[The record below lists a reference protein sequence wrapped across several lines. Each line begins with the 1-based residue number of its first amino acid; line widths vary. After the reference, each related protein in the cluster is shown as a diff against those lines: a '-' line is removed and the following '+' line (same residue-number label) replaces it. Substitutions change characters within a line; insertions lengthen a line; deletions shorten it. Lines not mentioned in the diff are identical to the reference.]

1 MSNLSRLSPKILIQ
15 IAILLLESDDS
26 DYDSPYDDF
35 EENLS
40 NLRDAAKWATSD
52 VDRMDL
58 EFIWQFIIEN
68 RPLLD
73 QVKNGESKVSEI
85 ISELHYPSLINSKV
99 WYEIWG
105 NATLT
110 EEYKTTWE
118 SYNKD
123 WAKESLRQSYY
134 DGEFDYW
141 QGEYVGH
148 ETDNFETDNFEI
160 THVTS
165 EMNESK
171 KSLLSKIVVEN
182 TTDVLDKL
190 DKDTLIQLK
199 NLINQKL
206 SSF

>member
-1 MSNLSRLSPKILIQ
+1 MSNLSKLAPKIIVQ
-15 IAILLLESDDS
+15 ISILLLESDDS
-26 DYDSPYDDF
+26 DYDNPYDDF
-35 EENLS
+35 DENLS
-40 NLRDAAKWATSD
+40 NLRDAARWATSD
-52 VDRMDL
+52 VDGTDL

-73 QVKNGESKVSEI
+73 QVKNDKSKVSEI
-85 ISELHYPSLINSKV
+85 ISELHYPSLIKSKV

-123 WAKESLRQSYY
+123 WVKESLRQSYN

-171 KSLLSKIVVEN
+171 QSLLSKIVVEN

-190 DKDTLIQLK
+190 DRDTLIQLK